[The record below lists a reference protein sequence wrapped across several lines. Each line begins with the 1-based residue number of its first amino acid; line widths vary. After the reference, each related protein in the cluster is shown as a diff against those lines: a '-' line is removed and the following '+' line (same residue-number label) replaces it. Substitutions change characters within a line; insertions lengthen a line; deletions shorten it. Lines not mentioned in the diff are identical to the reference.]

1 MTLGKWIKNYRI
13 KHSLSMQDMADMCG
27 FSKAY
32 IGQLEKGVNPS
43 TGKPIS
49 PTIQAFDKIAQAVGL
64 DLDTFLKELDGNQ
77 LVTLMPDGSQEK
89 SPSHHAKG
97 VRIPVLGRVAAGI
110 PIEAITDVD
119 DWEEIPE
126 SMAKTGEY
134 FALRIKGESMSPK
147 LQPGDIVIVKKQN
160 DVDTG
165 NTAIVLV
172 NGNDATVKQIKKTET
187 GIMLVGLNVEVYQPH
202 FYSNKEIEEL
212 PVKIIGKVV
221 ESRHTW

>member
-1 MTLGKWIKNYRI
+1 MNIGKNIKTRRTDLGLTLEEVAKIV
-13 KHSLSMQDMADMCG
+13 
-27 FSKAY
+27 
-32 IGQLEKGVNPS
+32 GVS
-43 TGKPIS
+43 RQ
-49 PTIQAFDKIAQAVGL
+49 TIQRYESGVIASIPSDRIEKLAQALNTTPAFVM
-64 DLDTFLKELDGNQ
+64 FGNR
-77 LVTLMPDGSQEK
+77 VAPPHK
-89 SPSHHAKG
+89 KG
-97 VRIPVLGRVAAGI
+97 TRIPVLGRVAAGI
-110 PIEAITDVD
+110 PIEAIEDVE

-126 SMAKTGEY
+126 SMAKNGEY

-165 NTAIVLV
+165 DTAIVLV

-187 GIMLVGLNVEVYQPH
+187 GIMLVGLNLEIYQPH

>member
-1 MTLGKWIKNYRI
+1 MSDTENARLVISKRIQEVLDKNDMTQSDLAKILSVSESTVGKWILMKSIPRMGI
-13 KHSLSMQDMADMCG
+13 IQKLSDY
-27 FSKAY
+27 FNVPKSY
-32 IGQLEKGVNPS
+32 FLEE
-43 TGKPIS
+43 S
-49 PTIQAFDKIAQAVGL
+49 P
-64 DLDTFLKELDGNQ
+64 
-77 LVTLMPDGSQEK
+77 PR
-89 SPSHHAKG
+89 HAKG

-126 SMAKTGEY
+126 SMSKTGEY

-165 NTAIVLV
+165 DTAIVLV
-172 NGNDATVKQIKKTET
+172 NGNDATVKQIKKTEA
-187 GIMLVGLNVEVYQPH
+187 GIMLVGLNLEVYQPH

-212 PVKIIGKVV
+212 PVQIIGKVI

>member
-1 MTLGKWIKNYRI
+1 MNIGKNIKTRRTDLGLTLEEVAKIV
-13 KHSLSMQDMADMCG
+13 
-27 FSKAY
+27 
-32 IGQLEKGVNPS
+32 GVS
-43 TGKPIS
+43 RQ
-49 PTIQAFDKIAQAVGL
+49 TIQRYESGVIASIPSDRIEKLAQALNTTPAFVM
-64 DLDTFLKELDGNQ
+64 FGNR
-77 LVTLMPDGSQEK
+77 VAPPHK
-89 SPSHHAKG
+89 KG
-97 VRIPVLGRVAAGI
+97 TRIPVLGRVAAGI
-110 PIEAITDVD
+110 PIEAIEDVE

-126 SMAKTGEY
+126 SMAKNGEY

-165 NTAIVLV
+165 DTAIVLV

>member
-1 MTLGKWIKNYRI
+1 MTLGEWIKNYRDT
-13 KHSLSMQDMADMCG
+13 HSLSMQDMADMCG

-49 PTIQAFDKIAQAVGL
+49 PTIQAFDKIARAVGL
-64 DLDTFLKELDGNQ
+64 DLDAFLRELDDTQ
-77 LVTLMPDGSQEK
+77 LVTLLPDKKKEPTSY
-89 SPSHHAKG
+89 HAKG

-110 PIEAITDVD
+110 PIEAIEDID
-119 DWEEIPE
+119 EWEEIPE
-126 SMAKTGEY
+126 AMAKNGEY

-165 NTAIVLV
+165 DTAIVLV
-172 NGNDATVKQIKKTET
+172 NGNDATVKQIKKTEA
-187 GIMLVGLNVEVYQPH
+187 GIMLVGLNLEVYQPH

-212 PVKIIGKVV
+212 PVKIIGKVI

>member
-1 MTLGKWIKNYRI
+1 MEEYRKTFI
-13 KHSLSMQDMADMCG
+13 ENLNKYLALFQMNQVDLANRLDVNKSVVSSWLSGTRYPRMNTMERIAG
-27 FSKAY
+27 IFG
-32 IGQLEKGVNPS
+32 IEKS
-43 TGKPIS
+43 
-49 PTIQAFDKIAQAVGL
+49 
-64 DLDTFLKELDGNQ
+64 DLIENK
-77 LVTLMPDGSQEK
+77 SQEQT
-89 SPSHHAKG
+89 PPRHAKG

-110 PIEAITDVD
+110 PIEAVTDID
-119 DWEEIPE
+119 EWEEIPE
-126 SMAKTGEY
+126 AMAKNGEY

-165 NTAIVLV
+165 DTAIVLV

-187 GIMLVGLNVEVYQPH
+187 GIMLVGLNLEVYQPH

-212 PVKIIGKVV
+212 PVKIIGKVI